1 MSVPVSRMH
10 TDAVHVMVVFC
21 VVTEMIGVAAY
32 ILTVIFI
39 CHRIHHR
46 CIYGSC
52 DSKGCQCSKRD
63 QANHQIF
70 FFMNKFFLPMY
81 TDYSLCG
88 CFSLVDRTKEMISN
102 AGSLDPSSVY

>member
-10 TDAVHVMVVFC
+10 TDAVHVMVVFR
-21 VVTEMIGVAAY
+21 VVTETELAWHRTP
-32 ILTVIFI
+32 LTVIFI

-46 CIYGSC
+46 CITGVATAKVVKAVKEIRPIIKY
-52 DSKGCQCSKRD
+52 
-63 QANHQIF
+63 F

-102 AGSLDPSSVY
+102 GIT